1 MKMSA
6 ETTAQVKTMK
16 KLLLLAIAS
25 LLLPLSGVGSASAQT
40 APTLSEQTL
49 KETQRS
55 GSLYD
60 QSGGGLNVMQLI
72 HNANLRGNTTPEQFQ
87 SRQQENLNEAVEA
100 FRKRNSSELKI
111 DFSRQA
117 N

>member
-1 MKMSA
+1 MSA
-6 ETTAQVKTMK
+6 ETTAQVKAMK
-16 KLLLLAIAS
+16 KLLLLVIAVC
-25 LLLPLSGVGSASAQT
+25 LAPLCAVGSVTAQQT

-49 KETQRS
+49 RETQRA

-87 SRQQENLNEAVEA
+87 SRQEENLNEAVDA

-111 DFSRQA
+111 DLSRQS

>member
-1 MKMSA
+1 
-6 ETTAQVKTMK
+6 MK
-16 KLLLLAIAS
+16 KTLLFAIALLLAPLQVIAQ
-25 LLLPLSGVGSASAQT
+25 PA

-49 KETQRS
+49 RETQRS

-87 SRQQENLNEAVEA
+87 SRQQENLDEAIEA
-100 FRKRNSSELKI
+100 FRKRNSAELKI
-111 DFSRQA
+111 DFSQQA
-117 N
+117 K